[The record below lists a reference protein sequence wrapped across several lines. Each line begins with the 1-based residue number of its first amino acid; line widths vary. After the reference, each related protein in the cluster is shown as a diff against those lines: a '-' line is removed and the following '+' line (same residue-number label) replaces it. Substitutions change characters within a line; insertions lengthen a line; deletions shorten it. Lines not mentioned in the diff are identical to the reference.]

1 MEKNFVDNISR
12 CFIMIRFNIWHN
24 IVNPT
29 DIELL
34 KLVKHHLEH
43 GGNNSCF
50 IDDIREL
57 SFIHDYSFD
66 NLVLRY
72 ESSEVIKVKKH
83 FIKLFNYVIE
93 KAVHLLQEK
102 EFEQACDL
110 IDVFHWYPEA
120 VAQEGK
126 IYYNDLFTRLILLS
140 RKWGTALAKDIY
152 SIMHLKALT
161 RIRIWIKIKILL

>member
-1 MEKNFVDNISR
+1 MDKNFVDNISR
-12 CFIMIRFNIWHN
+12 CFIMVRLNIWHS

-34 KLVKHHLEH
+34 KLVNHHLEH
-43 GGNNSCF
+43 GGNNICF

-57 SFIHDYSFD
+57 AFIHDYSFE
-66 NLVLRY
+66 NLVLRH
-72 ESSEVIKVKKH
+72 ESSEIIKVEKD

-110 IDVFHWYPEA
+110 IDAFHWYPEV
-120 VAQEGK
+120 VAQKGK
-126 IYYNDLFTRLILLS
+126 IYYNDLFSRLILLS
-140 RKWGTALAKDIY
+140 RKWGTTLAKDAY
-152 SIMHLKALT
+152 SIIYLKT
-161 RIRIWIKIKILL
+161 FIRIWIWIKIHL